1 MLSSAAGWRKLAAC
15 TFGWGA
21 HTCLFYTDFIFMPIF
36 EVRFLRLGQFGA
48 FALVVASMSVACL
61 AIPKLGH
68 RADCSLA
75 ASSLGDSTAGTAAT
89 SSVPRACHEQWWLG
103 NRIRLVAFSLV
114 VVAPA
119 ALAAAQLA
127 TDAHGAGPLGWLAVS
142 LAVAVLTAHL
152 VAIDSI
158 IVGWLFTLFPPEVRY
173 TAVALGVNAGTMCF
187 AGPAPFLATL
197 LARTSERTRWC
208 AALFLSLA
216 AALALVGTRMGEE
229 RGGVRRGLLRG

>member
-1 MLSSAAGWRKLAAC
+1 
-15 TFGWGA
+15 
-21 HTCLFYTDFIFMPIF
+21 
-36 EVRFLRLGQFGA
+36 
-48 FALVVASMSVACL
+48 
-61 AIPKLGH
+61 
-68 RADCSLA
+68 
-75 ASSLGDSTAGTAAT
+75 
-89 SSVPRACHEQWWLG
+89 
-103 NRIRLVAFSLV
+103 
-114 VVAPA
+114 
-119 ALAAAQLA
+119 
-127 TDAHGAGPLGWLAVS
+127 
-142 LAVAVLTAHL
+142 VLTAHL